1 MKNFLFKN
9 SFLYENYFYLT
20 CHNSRISKLIAQFL
34 VFEKSSKIKGSMLEF
49 GVFKGNS
56 LFRLLM
62 FREMLNLKK
71 FFYAFDLFGKFQVP
85 NNIDKDDLTE
95 LNLFFKEAG
104 NKSVSKVYLNKNL
117 TKRRMNKN
125 IKLIQGDIIK
135 TLPNFLKKN
144 NHKFSFINIDVDLY
158 EVTFF
163 ILEIIWNKVSKGG
176 IIWLDDY
183 GEKKENRFPGATRAI
198 KKFIK
203 KNKNMKLKKIKFDR
217 NYYYCVKE

>member
-1 MKNFLFKN
+1 MKYSLSKN

-20 CHNSRISKLIAQFL
+20 CDKSRISKLIAQFL
-34 VFEKSSKIKGSMLEF
+34 VLEKSSKIRGSMLEF

-85 NNIDKDDLTE
+85 NSIDEDDLIE

-104 NKSVSKVYLNKNL
+104 NKSVSKAYLNKNL

-144 NHKFSFINIDVDLY
+144 NQKFSFINIDVDLY
-158 EVTFF
+158 EVTYF
-163 ILEIIWNKVSKGG
+163 ILETIWNKVSKGG

-183 GEKKENRFPGATRAI
+183 GEKKENQFPGATRAI

>member
-1 MKNFLFKN
+1 M
-9 SFLYENYFYLT
+9 YL
-20 CHNSRISKLIAQFL
+20 
-34 VFEKSSKIKGSMLEF
+34 KII
-49 GVFKGNS
+49 
-56 LFRLLM
+56 
-62 FREMLNLKK
+62 
-71 FFYAFDLFGKFQVP
+71 FYAFDLFGKFQVP

-117 TKRRMNKN
+117 TKRGMNKN
-125 IKLIQGDIIK
+125 IKLIQGDIVK

-144 NHKFSFINIDVDLY
+144 NQKFFFINIDVDLY

-183 GEKKENRFPGATRAI
+183 REKKGKSISRGYKGN
-198 KKFIK
+198 
-203 KNKNMKLKKIKFDR
+203 
-217 NYYYCVKE
+217 